1 MIDNNNVYVDN
12 KNNFYTVLND
22 EDYGYFEIENLKAEG
37 FHFVSDW
44 FSEEEKNNLLTEIKE
59 LSLNQQLELLKKLE
73 DNWCVLP
80 ESKFDLESHQEEF
93 IEWYGYFDQEEFD
106 EWLQEEVLPELFND
120 IGWYDIET
128 ICEYIMQF
136 KKEFLFY
143 ELRGNCQGDYC
154 MVWNNQGKNTP
165 ITKEYLES
173 VCFDSWI
180 NIYTSNEE
188 GDPVDNLE
196 DLPGYY
202 ISNEGENI
210 YLNEYMKEKYNA
222 KLADYEVTYKQ

>member
-37 FHFVSDW
+37 FHFVSDCMTQEDEE
-44 FSEEEKNNLLTEIKE
+44 SLLDEIKTLPIDKQIELLELVEEKAQVMKE
-59 LSLNQQLELLKKLE
+59 FR
-73 DNWCVLP
+73 
-80 ESKFDLESHQEEF
+80 FDLESHQEEF
-93 IEWYGYFDQEEFD
+93 IEWYGYFDQEEFN
-106 EWLQEEVLPELFND
+106 EWLQEEVIPERLD
-120 IGWYDIET
+120 LGWHDIEVV
-128 ICEYIMQF
+128 CEYLMQC

-143 ELRGNCQGDYC
+143 ELRGYSQGDYC
-154 MVWNNQGKNTP
+154 MVWNTDTTLKL
-165 ITKEYLES
+165 TKEYLES

-188 GDPVDNLE
+188 GDILDNLE

-202 ISNEGENI
+202 ISNEGANI

-222 KLADYEVTYKQ
+222 WLADYEVTYKQ

>member
-37 FHFVSDW
+37 FHFVGDCMTKEDEESLLEEIKTLPIDKQI
-44 FSEEEKNNLLTEIKE
+44 ELLELVEEKAQVMKE
-59 LSLNQQLELLKKLE
+59 FR
-73 DNWCVLP
+73 
-80 ESKFDLESHQEEF
+80 FDLESHQEEF
-93 IEWYGYFDQEEFD
+93 IEWYGYFDKEEFN
-106 EWLQEEVLPELFND
+106 EWLQEEVIPERLD
-120 IGWYDIET
+120 LDWHDIET
-128 ICEYIMQF
+128 VCEYLMQY

-143 ELRGNCQGDYC
+143 ELRGYSQGDIAY
-154 MVWNNQGKNTP
+154 VWNTDTTLKL
-165 ITKEYLES
+165 TKEYLES

-188 GDPVDNLE
+188 GDILDNLE

-202 ISNEGENI
+202 ISNEGANV

-222 KLADYEVTYKQ
+222 WLADYEVTYKQ